1 MLCKKFVYP
10 TFSYKGSFALF
21 DVVVGQSE
29 PFFGEECLD
38 GNPRDGFG
46 AVGVNSRSVRESC
59 GRKLIWRKVIH
70 KGLVVGGIFVSLHIE
85 KMFEVANCGLKQTM
99 IWQICKYNIYDYR
112 ETKIHD
118 VHPC

>member
-29 PFFGEECLD
+29 LFFGEECLD

-59 GRKLIWRKVIH
+59 GRKNNLAKSYPQRPCGWGNIC
-70 KGLVVGGIFVSLHIE
+70 IFAH
-85 KMFEVANCGLKQTM
+85 
-99 IWQICKYNIYDYR
+99 
-112 ETKIHD
+112 
-118 VHPC
+118 